1 MSLVERRDDKSD
13 FLARRG
19 GWMLVIWG
27 VVLVILA
34 CVFASSTAVAS
45 IFAFTGAAS
54 VVLGILAARFEGD
67 FELSATGLKGKLIAV
82 AVREDLT
89 LEDKG
94 DEMVRIVERTAHVQL
109 ESTAS
114 SQPPWSGPSGAM
126 SRGLAFE
133 QAAMDWLRSTGWQ
146 IDPPGNNGRGLGDFI
161 AKKDGEILLVEVKYR
176 SRLSVADVR
185 HVQDMAAEVA
195 SIDQT
200 PGLRFVLA
208 VPAGSLSRS
217 ARHAA
222 TKDSAVPLKI
232 LEIPEPSAFPR
243 DQ

>member
-1 MSLVERRDDKSD
+1 MSLVERCDDKSD

-94 DEMVRIVERTAHVQL
+94 DRW
-109 ESTAS
+109 SAS
-114 SQPPWSGPSGAM
+114 S
-126 SRGLAFE
+126 
-133 QAAMDWLRSTGWQ
+133 
-146 IDPPGNNGRGLGDFI
+146 NGRLMF
-161 AKKDGEILLVEVKYR
+161 
-176 SRLSVADVR
+176 
-185 HVQDMAAEVA
+185 
-195 SIDQT
+195 
-200 PGLRFVLA
+200 
-208 VPAGSLSRS
+208 SLSQRPHRHCPRPVRQ
-217 ARHAA
+217 AR
-222 TKDSAVPLKI
+222 
-232 LEIPEPSAFPR
+232 
-243 DQ
+243 